1 MLREEAGRLGVDP
14 GSIEVREV
22 STDEAAEREGFV
34 GSPTIRIDGSDIQPT
49 EEPAGL
55 TCRVYRLPD
64 GSVSPLPER
73 DQVRDA
79 LAFALK
85 AKVR

>member
-1 MLREEAGRLGVDP
+1 MLRDEAGRLGVDP

-22 STDEAAEREGFV
+22 GTDEAAEREGFV
-34 GSPTIRIDGSDIQPT
+34 GSPTIRIDGSDIQAT

-55 TCRVYRLPD
+55 TCRVYRRPD
-64 GSVSPLPER
+64 GSVAPLPDR
-73 DQVRDA
+73 VQVHDA
-79 LAFALK
+79 LAGALK